1 MSKYEEKI
9 ITVLKKSHI
18 SFEREKSFE
27 DLRGGKYRYD
37 FYVPSSKTLI
47 EVDGQYHFF
56 PIQGRAALQKQ
67 KEHDR
72 QKNTYALAH
81 KIKLYRIPYWDIDNG
96 IINSSFDIFNKKYL
110 VTSKWHNDEL
120 QIPKKVK

>member
-18 SFEREKSFE
+18 SFIREKSFE

-37 FYVPSSKTLI
+37 FYVPSNKILI

-72 QKNTYALAH
+72 QKNAYALAN

-96 IINSSFDIFNKKYL
+96 VINSSFDIFNKKYL
-110 VTSKWHNDEL
+110 VTTKWHNDNLTEL
-120 QIPKKVK
+120 KK

>member
-18 SFEREKSFE
+18 SFVREKTFE

-37 FYVPSSKTLI
+37 FYIPSSNILI
-47 EVDGQYHFF
+47 EVDGQYHFSQ
-56 PIQGRAALQKQ
+56 IRSRAVLQKQ

-72 QKNTYALAH
+72 QKNAYALAH

-96 IINSSFDIFNKKYL
+96 TIQTTFDIFKKQYL
-110 VTSKWHNDEL
+110 VTTKWHNDKL
-120 QIPKKVK
+120 SAPKT